1 MAPGAPNA
9 AASAAAPKKI
19 LNEEMQR
26 RAEIHEYTS
35 TANPPMA
42 LIPVKAHLPTL
53 HMEGPSRIETFD
65 LREHLQV
72 KYAATS
78 PNLLAAFIRVCTG
91 ESVKSSAHAT
101 SQAFY
106 VIRGNGSSESEFGIT
121 EWAEGDLFVLPTT
134 SQPIEH
140 RATGGAF
147 GGAALYWVSDE
158 PLMRYLGTLPE
169 EAKFEPTMWTRTA
182 LLDRVEEIRHEPGST
197 ELNRCGVLLGNVAC
211 PQTKTLTHVL
221 WSLLNSLAPK
231 TVQRPHRHNS
241 VALDLAV
248 HALPNVYTLMSPQL
262 DAEGNLVNPVR
273 VDWVKG
279 GVFVTPPGWW
289 HSHHNESDEMAWV
302 LPMQD
307 AGLYTYQRTLDI
319 RFVDEEVRNAD
330 QGRIW
335 GSSFSLKRKDRHASY
350 NDLRAT
356 AEDHGHLATVGD
368 CPLKAYRAA
377 EGGGRPRGDDA
388 AAAQQPRE

>member
-1 MAPGAPNA
+1 MAPGAQPEGA
-9 AASAAAPKKI
+9 AAAAPKT

-42 LIPVKAHLPTL
+42 LIPVKAHVPAL
-53 HMEGPSRIETFD
+53 HMEGPTRIEYFD
-65 LREHLQV
+65 LHEDLQV
-72 KYAATS
+72 EYTATS
-78 PNLLAAFIRVCTG
+78 PNLLAAFIRVVTG
-91 ESVKSSAHAT
+91 ESLQSTALAT

-106 VIRGNGSSESEFGIT
+106 VIRGTGSSESEFGVT

-134 SQPIEH
+134 EKPIVH

-158 PLMRYLGTLPE
+158 PLMRYLGTLPNE
-169 EAKFEPTMWTRTA
+169 SKFEPTMWTRAA
-182 LLDRVEEIRHEPGST
+182 LLDRVEEIRHVPGAT
-197 ELNRCGVLLGNVAC
+197 ERNRCGVLLGNSAC

-221 WSLLNSLAPK
+221 WSLLNSLAPQS
-231 TVQRPHRHNS
+231 VQRPHRHNS

-248 HALPNVYTLMSPQL
+248 HALPNVYTLMSPSI
-262 DAEGNLVNPVR
+262 DAEGTLVNPVR
-273 VDWVKG
+273 VDWIKG

-330 QGRIW
+330 KGVIW
-335 GSSFSLKRKDRHASY
+335 GSSFTLKRKERQDNYTDVRAGLGSY
-350 NDLRAT
+350 DN
-356 AEDHGHLATVGD
+356 LAALGEE
-368 CPLKAYRAA
+368 PLKAYKNSNGEAVPTILEA
-377 EGGGRPRGDDA
+377 EP
-388 AAAQQPRE
+388 